1 MSEIIEEQPNPV
13 DAADDAVE
21 MSGAE
26 VGLTSDEADDD
37 ERSMWQM
44 MTIYDVLL
52 LVSLICIGLATLIL
66 LFELRTFGDFPL
78 SFPWRTNE
86 L

>member
-1 MSEIIEEQPNPV
+1 MSNNIEDQLDPV
-13 DAADDAVE
+13 EAADEAIE
-21 MSGAE
+21 LSGDE
-26 VGLTSDEADDD
+26 VGLTSDEAGDDQG
-37 ERSMWQM
+37 SLFQS
-44 MTIYDVLL
+44 MTIFDTLL
-52 LVSLICIGLATLIL
+52 LVSLICIGMATLML